1 MHMALVTKP
10 LYLDLLIDVRRKAPK
25 RLLFGACICHL
36 MLNMPYHTWKPPQ
49 ELMIVLMLVLHVKIE
64 SREVALTL
72 QASLNIWTLFCE
84 RYPLELRIL

>member
-64 SREVALTL
+64 SREAALTL
-72 QASLNIWTLFCE
+72 
-84 RYPLELRIL
+84 